1 MPFAEFGDTRLH
13 YRWDGPEG
21 APVLMFSNSLGT
33 DLAMWDAQ
41 TAALSR
47 KFRVLRYDTRGHG
60 QSSVTPGPYSMQQ
73 LGCDVAALMDAVGV
87 SRAHFCGLSMG
98 GQIGMW
104 LAGNAPERLSKLVLC
119 NTAAQIGNAEGWG
132 ARIETIKKDGMAA
145 IAPQVIE
152 RWFTSSFREK
162 EPAKVAAVQKL
173 LEATDPRGYVAN
185 CEAVRDFDYRERVEK
200 IAVPTLVIAGSSD
213 VATTPADARFLVER
227 IKGARYIELN
237 AAHLS
242 NIEDEARFT
251 KEVGDFL
258 AS

>member
-1 MPFAEFGDTRLH
+1 MPFAEFGDARLH
-13 YRWDGPEG
+13 YRWDGPETS
-21 APVLMFSNSLGT
+21 PVLIFSNSLGT
-33 DLAMWDAQ
+33 DLTMWDAQ
-41 TAALSR
+41 TAALSW
-47 KFRVLRYDTRGHG
+47 KFRILRYDTRGHG
-60 QSSVTPGPYSMQQ
+60 QSSVTPGPYSIQQ

-104 LAGNAPERLSKLVLC
+104 LAGNAPERLGKLVLC
-119 NTAAQIGNAEGWG
+119 NTGAKIGNAEGWD
-132 ARIETIKKDGMAA
+132 ARIEAIKRDGMAA
-145 IAPQVIE
+145 FAPQVIE
-152 RWFTSSFREK
+152 RWFTSGFRAK

-173 LEATDPRGYVAN
+173 LEATDLDGYIAN

-213 VATTPADARFLVER
+213 VATTPADAKFLVER
-227 IKGARYIELN
+227 IEGARYAELN

-251 KEVGDFL
+251 QEVGDFL
-258 AS
+258 AA